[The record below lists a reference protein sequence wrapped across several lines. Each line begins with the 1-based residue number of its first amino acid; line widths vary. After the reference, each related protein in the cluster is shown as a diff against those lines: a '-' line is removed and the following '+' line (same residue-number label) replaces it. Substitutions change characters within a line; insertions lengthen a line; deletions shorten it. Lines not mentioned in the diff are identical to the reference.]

1 MKRRDFIKA
10 AIGSATAWPF
20 VARAQQ
26 PAKPLVGF
34 LSTRSQQE
42 AAPHTAAFLAGLAQA
57 GLVDG
62 QNITIDYRWASGQYE
77 LIPRH
82 AAEMVNRQVA
92 VIVAAGDPAA
102 VAAKAATESI
112 PVVFMIGDDPVRLR
126 LVASMNRPGGN
137 ATGVSLISNALGAKR
152 FELMSELLPNDT
164 VALLVN
170 PNSPIAGVHTHEVE
184 AAAGTRGRKILVLRA
199 STDADIRASFTALS
213 RQGVHALIVQNDP
226 FFDSR
231 RNLFVELASQQKVAA
246 IFHIREF
253 PEADGLMSYG
263 PSLANSYRDLGM
275 QAGRVLQGT
284 KPSELP
290 VMQPTKLEFVI
301 NLKTAKA
308 LGLTVPRAMLIAADE
323 VIEQ

>member
-10 AIGSATAWPF
+10 AIGSATAWPL

-26 PAKPLVGF
+26 PAKPLIGF
-34 LSTRSQQE
+34 VSTRSQQE
-42 AAPHTAAFLAGLAQA
+42 AARHTAAFLAGLEQT
-57 GLVDG
+57 GFVDG
-62 QNITIDYRWASGQYE
+62 QNITIEYRWAGGQYQ
-77 LIPRH
+77 LMPKFVT
-82 AAEMVNRQVA
+82 EMVNLRMA

-102 VAAKAATESI
+102 VAAKVATDSI

-152 FELMSELLPNDT
+152 FELMSELLPNDA

-170 PNSPIAGVHTHEVE
+170 PNSPIAGAHMHEVE

-199 STDADIRASFTALS
+199 STDAGIRAGFAALS
-213 RQGVHALIVQNDP
+213 QQGVHALIVQNDP
-226 FFDSR
+226 FFDSQ
-231 RNLFVELASQQKVAA
+231 RNLFVELAAHQRVAA

-263 PSLANSYRDLGM
+263 PSLVNSYRDLGM
-275 QAGRVLQGT
+275 QVGRVLQGT
-284 KPSELP
+284 RPWELP
-290 VMQPTKLEFVI
+290 VLQPTKLEFVI

-308 LGLTVPRAMLIAADE
+308 LGLTFPRAMLIAADE